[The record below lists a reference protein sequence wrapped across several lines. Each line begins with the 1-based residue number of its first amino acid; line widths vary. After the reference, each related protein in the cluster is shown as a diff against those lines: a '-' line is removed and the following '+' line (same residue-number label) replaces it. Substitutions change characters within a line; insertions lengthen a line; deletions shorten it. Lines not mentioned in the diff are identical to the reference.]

1 MKIALIMGALL
12 IATIASS
19 AWYIDRLQDNIGT
32 LKGNQLVLETKIQ
45 EQNEAI
51 ETALN
56 NQKKAQTLMASLEK
70 EKQEAMRNVNK
81 LRKTFAKH
89 DLDELT
95 LAKPSTTD
103 THKLVHGRSAHV
115 DENGNGNV
123 LSFMGFHADSVSA
136 ITRIQIIPASGN
148 ISRGNFTL
156 FGVANS

>member
-1 MKIALIMGALL
+1 MGVLL
-12 IATIASS
+12 LSTVAGS
-19 AWYIDRLQDNIGT
+19 AFWVNSLQSQIGT
-32 LKGNQLVLETKIQ
+32 LKGNQMILEAKIQ

-95 LAKPSTTD
+95 LAKPELMQGKINKASKRVLENLEKLTD
-103 THKLVHGRSAHV
+103 PNQF
-115 DENGNGNV
+115 DEE
-123 LSFMGFHADSVSA
+123 VSDN
-136 ITRIQIIPASGN
+136 T
-148 ISRGNFTL
+148 
-156 FGVANS
+156 

>member
-1 MKIALIMGALL
+1 MKLALILGFLL
-12 IATIASS
+12 LSTVAGS

-32 LKGNQLVLETKIQ
+32 LKGNQLILEAKVQ

-95 LAKPSTTD
+95 LAKPEFMQGKINRASKRVLENLEKLTD
-103 THKLVHGRSAHV
+103 PNQF
-115 DENGNGNV
+115 DEE
-123 LSFMGFHADSVSA
+123 VSNN
-136 ITRIQIIPASGN
+136 T
-148 ISRGNFTL
+148 
-156 FGVANS
+156 